1 MTKLQAQLH
10 RLYIGRTSDAQQPA
24 QSDCVRAVVLQIT
37 QPASWPEAS
46 RIWQGV
52 QAELDLPAPAIAV
65 SGGDAYQLWFSL
77 VDAIPATQAAAFA
90 DALRQRYAPDI
101 PPERIQPLPVQAGT
115 RLPPFENQSE
125 QWSAFV
131 APDLAPVFADTPWL
145 DIPPNEDGQAELLS
159 RLDGIKPDALQQA
172 WAQLRPTDT
181 VTSAQPLT
189 PSRVATG
196 TSMTPQQFLLHVMHD
211 ESVALALR
219 IDAAKALLPYS

>member
-10 RLYIGRTSDAQQPA
+10 RLYIGRTSEANEPSP
-24 QSDCVRAVVLQIT
+24 SDVTRAVVLQIT

-52 QAELDLPAPAIAV
+52 QADLDLPAPAIAV

-77 VDAIPATQAAAFA
+77 VDAIPATQATAFA

-101 PPERIQPLPVQAGT
+101 PPERIQPLPVQADT

-159 RLDGIKPDALQQA
+159 RLDGIKVSQFAQVCARLQPTLNDATSNNASREGQQ
-172 WAQLRPTDT
+172 R
-181 VTSAQPLT
+181 T
-189 PSRVATG
+189 PA
-196 TSMTPQQFLLHVMHD
+196 QFLLDVVND
-211 ESVALALR
+211 PSIAIDLR
-219 IDAAKALLPYS
+219 IEAAKALLQQTR